1 MELIA
6 VCMGKNLALSIIRTI
21 LSFGDLYSLSMET
34 NGVDVKG
41 TAPNRLSLCS
51 NRMRSFFCT
60 DNRLLFD
67 YLCKKNFPGHQNKI
81 SLPRICPERTDY
93 FRPPVHRL
101 TNVHGNEYLSF
112 IQWQA
117 SPANNAWWNSQ
128 QIQKTRNPV
137 EEVTLSC
144 GKPEIPALNLKF
156 TLKRKASG

>member
-41 TAPNRLSLCS
+41 TAPNRLSFCS
-51 NRMRSFFCT
+51 NRMRSFFLHRYPT
-60 DNRLLFD
+60 IIRLSMQKELSRTP
-67 YLCKKNFPGHQNKI
+67 KKL

-112 IQWQA
+112 IQ
-117 SPANNAWWNSQ
+117 
-128 QIQKTRNPV
+128 
-137 EEVTLSC
+137 
-144 GKPEIPALNLKF
+144 
-156 TLKRKASG
+156 